1 MKLGKA
7 FKVPALNL
15 QKQSLIY
22 SALCQ
27 MIDSICVCARTRMR
41 ASCVRERV
49 CVCVRACVCAR
60 VCVCVCG
67 ENGY

>member
-7 FKVPALNL
+7 FKAPPLHL

-22 SALCQ
+22 PALWQ
-27 MIDSICVCARTRMR
+27 MIDSI
-41 ASCVRERV
+41 SV
-49 CVCVRACVCAR
+49 CVC